1 MLLKTFLLSL
11 FLMPLSFV
19 FSQQISG
26 SVVSDSASV
35 RHLLV
40 INIDSQ
46 DKIYTDDTGQFTL
59 SASVGQ
65 KLRFVKEGYERKDI
79 LIKNNDYL
87 TVNISKVIIE
97 IPEVEIK
104 KKLSGDLA
112 KDSKLF
118 DENKQK
124 VALNNDLWHYYK
136 APASLEVLKAK
147 PGDFVQPLS
156 GGFGI
161 GKINNKW
168 VITDLVEWLRK
179 NLTDDYFTSMGLGK
193 AEINS
198 FLYFSLRSFDSR
210 IILKYGLCSDGDVGN
225 LKLHFENSLLQY
237 RTSK

>member
-1 MLLKTFLLSL
+1 MKILLQSL
-11 FLMPLSFV
+11 FLFPASFV
-19 FSQQISG
+19 FSQKISG
-26 SVVSDSASV
+26 SVVSDSAFV
-35 RHLLV
+35 RHVLV
-40 INIDSQ
+40 TNINSQ
-46 DKIYTDDTGQFTL
+46 DKTYTDDTGQFTL
-59 SASVGQ
+59 SGNVGQ

-118 DENKQK
+118 DENNQK
-124 VALNNDLWHYYK
+124 VTLNKDLWHYYK
-136 APASLEVLKAK
+136 APASLDVLAPK
-147 PGDFVQPLS
+147 PGEFVQPVS
-156 GGFGI
+156 SGFGI

-168 VITDLVEWLRK
+168 VMTDLVEWLRK
-179 NLTDDYFTSMGLGK
+179 NLMDDYFTSMGLGE

-237 RTSK
+237 RSSK